1 MATGQTRVVASAETV
16 TVGDGRELAYAEY
29 GDPEGTPVV
38 FCHGMPGSRVS
49 ASVARD
55 RKADLGVR
63 VIAPDRPGVGQSAFA
78 GVRPLA
84 DWAEDVATLM
94 DALGVDEYGVAGF
107 SAGAPYALACAAH
120 TPGRVTRCVVA
131 SGAPPPAAAH
141 HLDGFTRALT
151 AVSRHSAHLARPLA
165 WLLCRQ
171 VTGASRFT
179 DVVGDPRDGDLAD
192 PRFGETGRILL
203 SDCRECVRQ
212 GAKAVAVDY
221 ACHARDWDFDL
232 ADVEVPARVVHG
244 DADDAVPLAVAEY
257 VAGELPDAELTVY
270 ENAGH
275 YRPIVE
281 HVGDVFG
288 WPAGVDVADEAG
300 DGAAEQPEGAAEAD

>member
-1 MATGQTRVVASAETV
+1 MGSGQTRTVEGADAV

-29 GDPEGTPVV
+29 GDPDGTPVV

-49 ASVARD
+49 GSIARD

-63 VIAPDRPGVGQSAFA
+63 VIAPDRPGIGQSTFA

-84 DWAEDVATLM
+84 DWAADVADLM
-94 DALGVDEYGVAGF
+94 DALGIDEYGVTGF

-120 TPGRVTRCVVA
+120 TTDRVRRCVVA
-131 SGAPPPAAAH
+131 SGAPPPAAVQ
-141 HLDGFTRALT
+141 HLTGFTRALT
-151 AVSRHSAHLARPLA
+151 AAGRHSVHLARPLS

-171 VTGASRFT
+171 VRRATRFT

-203 SDCRECVRQ
+203 SDCREAVRQ
-212 GAKAVAVDY
+212 GGRAVAVDY
-221 ACHARDWDFDL
+221 ACHARDWDFNLD
-232 ADVEVPARVVHG
+232 EVAVPTRVVHG
-244 DADDAVPLAVAEY
+244 GADDVVPLAVAEY
-257 VAGELPDAELTVY
+257 VSDQLQNAGVTVY

-281 HVGDVFG
+281 RIEDVFG
-288 WPAGVDVADEAG
+288 WPAGFEVDEADDG
-300 DGAAEQPEGAAEAD
+300 SATAGAAEVD